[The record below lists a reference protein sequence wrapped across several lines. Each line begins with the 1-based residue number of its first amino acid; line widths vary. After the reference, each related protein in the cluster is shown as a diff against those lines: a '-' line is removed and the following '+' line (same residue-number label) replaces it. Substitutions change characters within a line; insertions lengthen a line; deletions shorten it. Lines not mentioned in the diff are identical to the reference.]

1 MSSNFKR
8 RGHSFYKNFEAL
20 ATVVVP
26 VEGQGLRGRH
36 STPEGWVPWN
46 EAGIIRP
53 WGP

>member
-26 VEGQGLRGRH
+26 VEGQGLRADIPPQKGGC
-36 STPEGWVPWN
+36 PGMKP
-46 EAGIIRP
+46 GL
-53 WGP
+53 